1 MSHFSSVCQ
10 DSGEDVL
17 WRHRSVDLLSGE
29 RRGVVRVRVSERERG
44 LWTALLC
51 HSPNN
56 RTLGSQTCKTG
67 EYRRAPLKHPQL
79 LTDPSVCVCFQFRH
93 IKSWSALC
101 WSDVFA
107 LSITSS
113 YGVST
118 VASSEGE
125 LGECTEKVQVLLSV
139 WCRLG
144 APDGYGCLCSSLHM
158 WRCYVDVSVCFSI
171 RGTWGLLAHQTVTC
185 FHVLYSQRD
194 CFEHPESLNMH

>member
-10 DSGEDVL
+10 DSGEDVR
-17 WRHRSVDLLSGE
+17 WRHRRVDLLSGE
-29 RRGVVRVRVSERERG
+29 QRGVSACERERV

-51 HSPNN
+51 YSPNN

-79 LTDPSVCVCFQFRH
+79 LTDPSTCVFSVWEMFTLWDDPRCVDQMCLR
-93 IKSWSALC
+93 SA
-101 WSDVFA
+101 SHQVTVF
-107 LSITSS
+107 LLLLQ
-113 YGVST
+113 V
-118 VASSEGE
+118 
-125 LGECTEKVQVLLSV
+125 KVNCESAPGKVKAWLSV

-144 APDGYGCLCSSLHM
+144 APDGYDCLCSSLHM

-194 CFEHPESLNMH
+194 CFTLNI